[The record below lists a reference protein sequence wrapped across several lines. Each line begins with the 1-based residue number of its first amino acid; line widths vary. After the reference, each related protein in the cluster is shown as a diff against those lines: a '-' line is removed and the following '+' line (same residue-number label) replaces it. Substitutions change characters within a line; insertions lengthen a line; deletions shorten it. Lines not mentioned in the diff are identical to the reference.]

1 LRDARQSYLRW
12 GASGKVRQLDELHP
26 RLIEETPVPG
36 PTSTVVTAIEDP
48 DLATVMKVSQALS
61 GEMALERLTDVLMRL
76 AIEYAGA
83 ERGLLLLSRGSEL
96 RQEAEA
102 ITSREGFVV
111 RRRDEFVAAFPDTVV
126 DHVMR
131 THDIL
136 ILDDASV
143 HPAFSANSYV
153 RERNARSVLCLPLVS
168 EAKMI
173 GVLYLE
179 NNLSPG
185 VFTAGRISILKLLAL
200 QAAISL
206 ENTYLYHDIAER
218 EAKIRH
224 LVDANII
231 GIMIWN
237 IEGRIIEANDAFLR
251 IVGYAREDL
260 VSGRLSWKALTPAEW
275 LDRDEKQLVPELWKT
290 GNLHPFEKEY
300 FRKDGS
306 RVPVMIGA
314 ARFGDRSDE
323 GVSFIVD
330 LTEQRRTT
338 EALRDMQFQLQH
350 ANRIATI
357 GQLTSSIAH
366 EVNQPISGI
375 VTNANAV
382 LRMLARSEPPVE
394 AMAKAVGRIL
404 RDGTRAG
411 DIVDRLRNLIKKAP
425 PRHACLEIN
434 PLIHEVIDIIRGE
447 ATKTGVSV
455 QTALGGEL
463 LQIRGDRVELQQVI
477 LNLIINAIEAMSGD
491 GQDRELRIVSGKTE
505 AGHVFVSVRDSGPG
519 LAPAAFG
526 LVFEPFHTTKPGGL
540 GLGLSICRSIIE
552 AHGGRL
558 WAGANS
564 PRGAVFQFELPSE
577 FSSELDMA
585 VPE

>member
-1 LRDARQSYLRW
+1 
-12 GASGKVRQLDELHP
+12 
-26 RLIEETPVPG
+26 
-36 PTSTVVTAIEDP
+36 
-48 DLATVMKVSQALS
+48 
-61 GEMALERLTDVLMRL
+61 
-76 AIEYAGA
+76 
-83 ERGLLLLSRGSEL
+83 
-96 RQEAEA
+96 
-102 ITSREGFVV
+102 
-111 RRRDEFVAAFPDTVV
+111 
-126 DHVMR
+126 
-131 THDIL
+131 
-136 ILDDASV
+136 
-143 HPAFSANSYV
+143 
-153 RERNARSVLCLPLVS
+153 
-168 EAKMI
+168 
-173 GVLYLE
+173 
-179 NNLSPG
+179 
-185 VFTAGRISILKLLAL
+185 L
-200 QAAISL
+200 QPI
-206 ENTYLYHDIAER
+206 
-218 EAKIRH
+218 
-224 LVDANII
+224 
-231 GIMIWN
+231 
-237 IEGRIIEANDAFLR
+237 
-251 IVGYAREDL
+251 
-260 VSGRLSWKALTPAEW
+260 
-275 LDRDEKQLVPELWKT
+275 
-290 GNLHPFEKEY
+290 EKEY

-338 EALRDMQFQLQH
+338 EALRDMQSQLQH

-382 LRMLARSEPPVE
+382 LRMLTRSEPPME

-434 PLIHEVIDIIRGE
+434 PVIDEVIDIIRGE
-447 ATKTGVSV
+447 AAKTCVSV

-463 LQIRGDRVELQQVI
+463 PRIRGDRVELQQVI

-505 AGHVFVSVRDSGPG
+505 AGYVFVSVRDSGPG
-519 LAPAAFG
+519 LAPAAFE

-577 FSSELDMA
+577 LSSELDMA
-585 VPE
+585 VRQ